1 MAGPAVD
8 LSNLPA
14 DLAEP
19 VTDLAAAIGTIEA
32 QVQRLQGASWAAT
45 CKGLSPLE
53 VARMHLMV
61 SYTINTLFYLYLKT
75 QGLPTA
81 GHPVLEELERV
92 KAYIRK
98 VKQVSQAQA
107 QARGVAP
114 EATNQAAAQ
123 RFISETL
130 AGTSERAPAV
140 HTASTPMDDEGAKE
154 PPPQPASSS
163 TEAELRA
170 ALKKLKPAGPGADA
184 DEAVSGQ
191 LGALLQQHARDGG
204 VLQGGAPGGGT
215 AGGSGSS
222 AAAGPASG
230 TPKRKGE
237 GGATPGSEKK
247 KKKKSKSNKAAL

>member
-1 MAGPAVD
+1 MSGLAAD

-19 VTDLAAAIGTIEA
+19 VTDLAAAIGTIET
-32 QVQRLQGASWAAT
+32 QVQRLQSAPWAVM

-61 SYTINTLFYLYLKT
+61 SYTVNSLFYVYLKT

-98 VKQVSQAQA
+98 VKEVSQAQA

-123 RFISETL
+123 RFISDAL
-130 AGTSERAPAV
+130 AGTSGRAP
-140 HTASTPMDDEGAKE
+140 TAHAAGASVDADGAKE
-154 PPPQPASSS
+154 PPPPEAAPSS
-163 TEAELRA
+163 TEAELRT
-170 ALKKLKPAGPGADA
+170 ALKKLKPAGAGADA
-184 DEAVSGQ
+184 DEAASGK
-191 LGALLQQHARDGG
+191 LGALLQQHAREGG
-204 VLQGGAPGGGT
+204 VLQGGAPGTGT
-215 AGGSGSS
+215 AGGGSTTAT
-222 AAAGPASG
+222 AASV

-237 GGATPGSEKK
+237 DGAAASSEKK
-247 KKKKSKSNKAAL
+247 KKKKDKSNKAAL

>member
-1 MAGPAVD
+1 MAGAPAD

-19 VTDLAAAIGTIEA
+19 VTDLTAAISTIEA

-61 SYTINTLFYLYLKT
+61 SYTINTLFYVYLKT

-81 GHPVLEELERV
+81 SHPVLEELERV

-98 VKQVSQAQA
+98 VKEVSQAQA
-107 QARGVAP
+107 QARGAAP
-114 EATNQAAAQ
+114 EAAAQ
-123 RFISETL
+123 RFISDAL
-130 AGTSERAPAV
+130 AGTSGRAPAAQS
-140 HTASTPMDDEGAKE
+140 ASTPMDEDGAKA
-154 PPPQPASSS
+154 PPPQAAPSS
-163 TEAELRA
+163 TEAELKA
-170 ALKKLKPAGPGADA
+170 ALKKLKPAGAGADA
-184 DEAVSGQ
+184 DEAVSGK

-204 VLQGGAPGGGT
+204 VLQGGAPGGG
-215 AGGSGSS
+215 SSS
-222 AAAGPASG
+222 AAAAAASG

-247 KKKKSKSNKAAL
+247 KKKKKDKSNEAAL